1 MACFACPTLSE
12 MFGQKYNFEICFN
25 CATKS
30 KMLMREPP
38 SKILQLPSLFSC
50 PKDGK
55 PMVHTTFAYKKQLV
69 VKCHYC
75 NKKYFGNTER
85 FVCLDCNLNCCK
97 NCREKLWK
105 GKPPKCA
112 QVTIFL
118 FRNVEWVMNSSLS
131 SSNQKHCNTVM
142 DVCPS

>member
-12 MFGQKYNFEICFN
+12 QIGSKYNFEICLK

-30 KMLMREPP
+30 KMLMRQPP
-38 SKILQLPSLFSC
+38 SKVLELPSLFSC

-55 PMVHTTFAYKKQLV
+55 PMVHTTYAYNKKLV

-85 FVCLDCNLNCCK
+85 FVCTSCDLNCCK

-105 GKPPKCA
+105 GKPPKCP
-112 QVTIFL
+112 QVFYFL
-118 FRNVEWVMNSSLS
+118 FRNVLKATLCNFSLLS
-131 SSNQKHCNTVM
+131 QRLQSTVM
-142 DVCPS
+142 DVCQ